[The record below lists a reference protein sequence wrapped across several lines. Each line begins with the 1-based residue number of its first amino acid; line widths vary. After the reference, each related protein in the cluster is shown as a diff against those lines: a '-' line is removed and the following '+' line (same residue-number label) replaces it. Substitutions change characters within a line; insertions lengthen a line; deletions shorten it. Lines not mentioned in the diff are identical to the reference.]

1 MIKKEKHRHHDLDDP
16 YYFGIRDV
24 EKLFGKVDGK
34 YYYKPILVKSSFKDN
49 YKYYESRGEKSKN
62 LFVEQY
68 LDAIKPYLRDLI
80 NNHKVNK
87 NKSKVWK
94 IQISIRVNFIS
105 SKKIQEKCALFMYG
119 VITKTLCG
127 VLKQITLL

>member
-1 MIKKEKHRHHDLDDP
+1 MIKKEKHRHHDRDDP

-94 IQISIRVNFIS
+94 IHVQIQ
-105 SKKIQEKCALFMYG
+105 IQIHYPCKFYFF
-119 VITKTLCG
+119 
-127 VLKQITLL
+127 